1 MNAFLRNP
9 RRLLIVIHDLVMT
22 ALALAATLYI
32 RFENVP
38 GALAARYHWL
48 AIILPCY
55 VAYAGVI
62 YWYFHLYLAKWR
74 FASLPDLRNIFSA
87 VTVLA
92 LSLLVLD
99 YILLYP
105 GLFGTFLFGKI
116 TIALYWF
123 LQMFF
128 LGGPR
133 IAYRL
138 YRLSRTQQQ
147 VKDSDAVPTLIVG
160 RAADAEVLLRAI
172 ESGAVRNVRPVG
184 ILSPSPADQE
194 QELRGVPVRGYLTEL
209 EPTIVA
215 LRADGQRVGRLVLT
229 PSALLPELHP
239 ETMLMEAR
247 RLGLATSRMPSLDAG
262 EEALRL
268 APVAVEDLLLRPSV
282 RIDYRRLEEFV
293 RGKTVVV
300 TGGGGS
306 IGSEICD
313 RVVNFSAAR
322 LLVIENSEP
331 ALHAVLEKLADKSS
345 TTIVEGRIADIRDR
359 DRMFSLIAEA
369 KPNLVFHAAA
379 LKHVPILE
387 RDWDEGIKTNVFG
400 SVNVADAAINAGADA
415 MVMISTD
422 KAIEPVSVLGAT
434 KRLAEM
440 YCQAL
445 DATGQHAGNGS
456 KPQTRMIAVR
466 FGNVLASNGSVVP
479 KFKAQIEAGG
489 PVTVTH
495 PDMVRY
501 FMTIREAC
509 DLVVTAASHS
519 LGPTR
524 SETSIYVLNM
534 GQPIKIVDLAE
545 RLIRLSGLEPGRDV
559 EIVFTGIRPGER
571 LNEILFASEEGGADI
586 GIDGVVAAKP
596 VCPPVAT
603 VKTWI
608 AKLQQ
613 DLAAG
618 DRAPVYGVLREAVP
632 DFQGAQLRADVTG
645 RPN

>member
-1 MNAFLRNP
+1 MIGFFRNP
-9 RRLLIVIHDLVMT
+9 RRVFIVAHDLVVT
-22 ALALAATLYI
+22 ALAMLATLYV
-32 RFENVP
+32 RFADGNN
-38 GALAARYHWL
+38 GGLAERYHWL
-48 AIILPCY
+48 LILLPCY
-55 VAYAGVI
+55 VVYAGIV
-62 YWYFHLYLAKWR
+62 YWYFHLYMAKWR
-74 FASLPDLRNIFSA
+74 FASLPDLRNIFRA

-92 LSLLVLD
+92 ISLLVLD
-99 YILLYP
+99 YVLLYP
-105 GLFGTFLFGKI
+105 TLFGTFFFGKI

-138 YRLSRTQQQ
+138 FRLSRTQQQ
-147 VKDSDAVPTLIVG
+147 VKGHEAVPTLIVG

-172 ESGAVRNVRPVG
+172 ESGAVKNVLPVG
-184 ILSPSPADQE
+184 ILSPSSADQD
-194 QELRGVPVRGYLTEL
+194 QELRDVPVRGFLSDL
-209 EPTIVA
+209 ESTVVA
-215 LRADGQRVGRLVLT
+215 LRSQGIRVGRLVLT
-229 PSALLPELHP
+229 PSALAPELHP
-239 ETMLMEAR
+239 ETMLMQAR
-247 RLGLATSRMPSLDAG
+247 RLGLAASRMPSLGAG

-268 APVAVEDLLLRPSV
+268 APVDVEDLLLRPSV
-282 RIDYRRLEEFV
+282 KIDYGRLENFI

-306 IGSEICD
+306 IGAEICD
-313 RVVNFSAAR
+313 RVVNFHAGR

-331 ALHAVLEKLADKSS
+331 ALHAVLEQLAVKSS
-345 TTIVEGRIADIRDR
+345 TTAVEGRIADVRDR
-359 DRMFSLIAEA
+359 ERMFRLIGGF

-379 LKHVPILE
+379 LKHVPLLE

-400 SVNVADAAINAGADA
+400 SVNVADAALNAGADA

-422 KAIEPVSVLGAT
+422 KAIDPVSVLGAT

-445 DATGQHAGNGS
+445 DAAGNVGHS
-456 KPQTRMIAVR
+456 NGGKPPMRMIAVR

-509 DLVVTAASHS
+509 DLVITAASHA
-519 LGPTR
+519 LGPARADTAV
-524 SETSIYVLNM
+524 YVLNM

-545 RLIRLSGLEPGRDV
+545 RMIRLSGLEPGRDV
-559 EIVFTGIRPGER
+559 DIIFTGIRPGER
-571 LNEILFASEEGGADI
+571 LNEILFAAEEGSSDI
-586 GIDGVVAAKP
+586 GIEGVVAAKP
-596 VCPPVAT
+596 VCPSIAV
-603 VKTWI
+603 VQGWI
-608 AKLQQ
+608 AKLQR
-613 DLAAG
+613 DLDSGERVAI
-618 DRAPVYGVLREAVP
+618 YGVLREAVP
-632 DFQGAQLRADVTG
+632 NFAGEAQPIG
-645 RPN
+645 KQ